1 LTIVVGMGKD
11 ARMEGN
17 DLARLLL
24 DAHRTVSAELDL
36 ALDDRGYADVRP
48 GHAVVFLHVDR
59 RRGSRLTDLAER
71 AGVSKQAMML
81 AVDELEVRGY
91 VRRVVDPAD
100 ARAKLVRLTTKG
112 RSCATECR
120 RAVGTMDTRTKRL
133 LGVRRY
139 EAMREALEILA
150 AEGS

>member
-1 LTIVVGMGKD
+1 
-11 ARMEGN
+11 
-17 DLARLLL
+17 
-24 DAHRTVSAELDL
+24 
-36 ALDDRGYADVRP
+36 
-48 GHAVVFLHVDR
+48 
-59 RRGSRLTDLAER
+59 
-71 AGVSKQAMML
+71 ML

-150 AEGS
+150 SEGS